1 MAGSNEKLPPG
12 TLCAVCEDT
21 ATGNHYNVASCSGCK
36 TFFRRAVVVSFFS
49 IFLRKRY
56 CRFQKC
62 LYAGMNKNAIQ
73 NDRDRIG
80 YTKRTRRK
88 DKNAHETNSKSP
100 EKDSSP
106 FISMLNDLHDD
117 SNSEFSET
125 IISPYGPIDGIGD
138 GDDILNPDSPQTML
152 ERLAQLENN
161 FSLLLSRGKIEPYA
175 SLGDALAAPSRFTQP
190 INVKIT
196 DPIATPEENKD
207 QCQMPFWRSRIIAL
221 YIDWAKTFFA
231 FRKLPYADQVAL
243 ITNHASSYMIMC
255 EAFRTPEHK
264 KDVSPPSFA
273 KIIKQEINDDEI
285 EHASSTLQQQQ
296 QSTGASNIPRLKTP
310 PPTATSH
317 SSYFPSNMHTF
328 FDPDLIRE
336 GKTCIQTGVRSLVD
350 VPPAV
355 HYPTV
360 GSLSGLTPVMA
371 VMIDYV
377 MKPFRRLKITTTE
390 FATLQAI
397 MFFDPDTDGLDSAS
411 QRKVEIIRYDPAEA
425 SDRYSA
431 ILLRI
436 PTIRKVAAKKNES
449 LQIIDMFNLFS
460 LSNLVKETTL
470 GIRPQGEDVKD
481 VKMLDLS
488 DFNQEYLSQLP

>member
-36 TFFRRAVVVSFFS
+36 TFFRRAVVNNRTFTCIGNGNCIVSKDV
-49 IFLRKRY
+49 RCACRY

-138 GDDILNPDSPQTML
+138 GDDILNPDSPQSKFPGHEAML

-190 INVKIT
+190 INVKVNPCYQIT
-196 DPIATPEENKD
+196 
-207 QCQMPFWRSRIIAL
+207 
-221 YIDWAKTFFA
+221 
-231 FRKLPYADQVAL
+231 
-243 ITNHASSYMIMC
+243 
-255 EAFRTPEHK
+255 
-264 KDVSPPSFA
+264 
-273 KIIKQEINDDEI
+273 
-285 EHASSTLQQQQ
+285 
-296 QSTGASNIPRLKTP
+296 
-310 PPTATSH
+310 
-317 SSYFPSNMHTF
+317 
-328 FDPDLIRE
+328 
-336 GKTCIQTGVRSLVD
+336 
-350 VPPAV
+350 
-355 HYPTV
+355 
-360 GSLSGLTPVMA
+360 
-371 VMIDYV
+371 
-377 MKPFRRLKITTTE
+377 
-390 FATLQAI
+390 
-397 MFFDPDTDGLDSAS
+397 
-411 QRKVEIIRYDPAEA
+411 
-425 SDRYSA
+425 
-431 ILLRI
+431 
-436 PTIRKVAAKKNES
+436 
-449 LQIIDMFNLFS
+449 
-460 LSNLVKETTL
+460 
-470 GIRPQGEDVKD
+470 
-481 VKMLDLS
+481 
-488 DFNQEYLSQLP
+488 

>member
-1 MAGSNEKLPPG
+1 
-12 TLCAVCEDT
+12 
-21 ATGNHYNVASCSGCK
+21 
-36 TFFRRAVVVSFFS
+36 
-49 IFLRKRY
+49 
-56 CRFQKC
+56 
-62 LYAGMNKNAIQ
+62 
-73 NDRDRIG
+73 
-80 YTKRTRRK
+80 
-88 DKNAHETNSKSP
+88 
-100 EKDSSP
+100 
-106 FISMLNDLHDD
+106 
-117 SNSEFSET
+117 
-125 IISPYGPIDGIGD
+125 
-138 GDDILNPDSPQTML
+138 
-152 ERLAQLENN
+152 
-161 FSLLLSRGKIEPYA
+161 
-175 SLGDALAAPSRFTQP
+175 
-190 INVKIT
+190 
-196 DPIATPEENKD
+196 
-207 QCQMPFWRSRIIAL
+207 MPFWRSRIIAL

-285 EHASSTLQQQQ
+285 EHASSSSSNPTPNILQQPLQQQQQQ

-411 QRKVEIIRYDPAEA
+411 QRNVAIEQKKFITSLFKHISIRYDPAEA

>member
-1 MAGSNEKLPPG
+1 
-12 TLCAVCEDT
+12 
-21 ATGNHYNVASCSGCK
+21 
-36 TFFRRAVVVSFFS
+36 
-49 IFLRKRY
+49 
-56 CRFQKC
+56 
-62 LYAGMNKNAIQ
+62 
-73 NDRDRIG
+73 
-80 YTKRTRRK
+80 
-88 DKNAHETNSKSP
+88 
-100 EKDSSP
+100 
-106 FISMLNDLHDD
+106 
-117 SNSEFSET
+117 
-125 IISPYGPIDGIGD
+125 
-138 GDDILNPDSPQTML
+138 ML

-175 SLGDALAAPSRFTQP
+175 SLGEALGAPSRFTQP

-196 DPIATPEENKD
+196 DPIATPEENKE

-231 FRKLPYADQVAL
+231 FRKLPYADQKFGHTVAL

-264 KDVSPPSFA
+264 KDVSPPPNFRT
-273 KIIKQEINDDEI
+273 IIKQEVIDDEMDATTSTPNLNNVI
-285 EHASSTLQQQQ
+285 QQQPSPPPLPPTSSTGTTLQ
-296 QSTGASNIPRLKTP
+296 RLKTP

-336 GKTCIQTGVRSLVD
+336 GKSCIETGVRSLVD

-397 MFFDPDTDGLDSAS
+397 MFFDPGKIK
-411 QRKVEIIRYDPAEA
+411 QVFK
-425 SDRYSA
+425 
-431 ILLRI
+431 
-436 PTIRKVAAKKNES
+436 AAFLN
-449 LQIIDMFNLFS
+449 IFN
-460 LSNLVKETTL
+460 
-470 GIRPQGEDVKD
+470 
-481 VKMLDLS
+481 
-488 DFNQEYLSQLP
+488 YL

>member
-1 MAGSNEKLPPG
+1 
-12 TLCAVCEDT
+12 
-21 ATGNHYNVASCSGCK
+21 
-36 TFFRRAVVVSFFS
+36 
-49 IFLRKRY
+49 
-56 CRFQKC
+56 
-62 LYAGMNKNAIQ
+62 
-73 NDRDRIG
+73 
-80 YTKRTRRK
+80 
-88 DKNAHETNSKSP
+88 
-100 EKDSSP
+100 
-106 FISMLNDLHDD
+106 
-117 SNSEFSET
+117 
-125 IISPYGPIDGIGD
+125 
-138 GDDILNPDSPQTML
+138 ML

-273 KIIKQEINDDEI
+273 KIIKQEIIDDEI
-285 EHASSTLQQQQ
+285 EHASSSSSNPTPNILQQAIQQQQ
-296 QSTGASNIPRLKTP
+296 QSIGASNIPRLKTP
-310 PPTATSH
+310 PPTPTSH

-336 GKTCIQTGVRSLVD
+336 GKSCIQTGVRSLVD

-411 QRKVEIIRYDPAEA
+411 QRNVAIEQKKFITSLFKHISIRYDPAEA

-470 GIRPQGEDVKD
+470 GIRPQGEDIKD

>member
-1 MAGSNEKLPPG
+1 
-12 TLCAVCEDT
+12 
-21 ATGNHYNVASCSGCK
+21 
-36 TFFRRAVVVSFFS
+36 
-49 IFLRKRY
+49 
-56 CRFQKC
+56 
-62 LYAGMNKNAIQ
+62 
-73 NDRDRIG
+73 
-80 YTKRTRRK
+80 
-88 DKNAHETNSKSP
+88 
-100 EKDSSP
+100 
-106 FISMLNDLHDD
+106 
-117 SNSEFSET
+117 
-125 IISPYGPIDGIGD
+125 
-138 GDDILNPDSPQTML
+138 
-152 ERLAQLENN
+152 
-161 FSLLLSRGKIEPYA
+161 
-175 SLGDALAAPSRFTQP
+175 
-190 INVKIT
+190 
-196 DPIATPEENKD
+196 
-207 QCQMPFWRSRIIAL
+207 
-221 YIDWAKTFFA
+221 
-231 FRKLPYADQVAL
+231 
-243 ITNHASSYMIMC
+243 MIMC

-264 KDVSPPSFA
+264 KDVSPPPSFPA
-273 KIIKQEINDDEI
+273 IIKQEIIEDEMDATSSSSNT
-285 EHASSTLQQQQ
+285 ASTSANNIQQQQ
-296 QSTGASNIPRLKTP
+296 PPSVGGVQRIKTP

-411 QRKVEIIRYDPAEA
+411 QRN
-425 SDRYSA
+425 
-431 ILLRI
+431 
-436 PTIRKVAAKKNES
+436 KVAAKKNES

-488 DFNQEYLSQLP
+488 QFNPEYLSQLP